1 MNDFDGFY
9 SSTLLVASF
18 FLVLLILLYRFRGSS
33 KITKRA
39 QVALWNISL
48 LLCLLSFTFLVAESY
63 YRFYVDTTDS
73 FALNKISQRWIKRH
87 YTLNN
92 FTVRDNVDYRAKV
105 APGKRRLTIF
115 GDSFTAGHGVQEVD
129 DRFGNLLRKTNP
141 NWEVHVMAYNGLNSA
156 DELDV
161 FKKLADGGYQFDVV
175 LLAYCINDLDYLL
188 PEAPKIY
195 ERIYAFNEG
204 LGFFGRN
211 SYFVNTMLFRL
222 FAINDP
228 DFMNYSDF
236 VKTGYRDETWSQQ
249 QEVLHAFNA
258 TTNNLGE
265 KLTVVTFPFFQ
276 HRQDNYQFL
285 EVHQTLGSFWSS
297 VNANHLDLLP
307 VYAPYPDEDLV
318 VNSYDA
324 HPNEFA
330 HKLAAE
336 ALNNYLKLSQSH

>member
-1 MNDFDGFY
+1 MNDFDWFY
-9 SSTLLVASF
+9 CSTLLVALF
-18 FLVLLILLYRFRGSS
+18 FLAFLILLYRVRGRF
-33 KITKRA
+33 KISERV
-39 QVALWNISL
+39 QLVVWNIIL
-48 LLCLLSFTFLVAESY
+48 LLGLLSFTFLITESY

-87 YTLNN
+87 FTLNN
-92 FTVRDNVDYRAKV
+92 FTVRDNVDYEAKI

-115 GDSFTAGHGVQEVD
+115 GDSFTAGHGVPDVD
-129 DRFGNLLRKTNP
+129 DRFANLLRRTNP

-156 DELDV
+156 DQLDV
-161 FKKLADGGYQFDVV
+161 FKKLAEGGYQFDVV
-175 LLAYCINDLDYLL
+175 LLAYCLNDLDYLL

-195 ERIYAFNEG
+195 ERIYAFNENLG
-204 LGFFGRN
+204 LFGRN

-236 VKTGYRDETWSQQ
+236 VKTGYFDETWLKQQ
-249 QEVLHAFNA
+249 KVLRAFN
-258 TTNNLGE
+258 TISNDLGG
-265 KLTVVTFPFFQ
+265 KLTVVTFPFFH

-285 EVHQTLGSFWSS
+285 EVHQKLSSFWPS

-307 VYAPYPDEDLV
+307 VYAPYSDEDLV
-318 VNSYDA
+318 VNAYDA

-336 ALNNYLKLSQSH
+336 VINNYLRLSD